1 MVKNI
6 WLNIIQFYINAGFT
20 FYYKKIKAHYEAE
33 IPLDKPVLFLS
44 NHQNALLDP
53 LLITVKS
60 KRKNHFLTRAS
71 VFKNKYIASF
81 LKSLQML
88 PVYRVRDSMSNI
100 TKNHVIFSKCASV
113 LNQNKSIILFPE
125 GSHSLDRT
133 VRNLSKGFTR
143 IISETQKKYPE
154 TKILIVP
161 VGLNFQE
168 PTKWADS
175 VSIYFGKPIDT
186 TLFFD
191 KKGNLQ
197 IATLKE
203 EVRNQ
208 IKDLTTHVNNSP
220 REQYLEKIKKLNT
233 LQVDY
238 TNPKAVNNCILNGF
252 TYTGITT
259 KSPSFLFKTL
269 SLLLKI
275 IFWLPYGVW
284 RLYVTPKIKEAEFI
298 GTFRYAV
305 ILTLTP
311 LFLIIESILISYF
324 LSIKTGL
331 LFFISVLV
339 LSWITPKLR

>member
-1 MVKNI
+1 MKKI
-6 WLNIIQFYINAGFT
+6 WLHIVQLYINAGFA
-20 FYYKKIKAHYEAE
+20 FYYKKITPHYKAE
-33 IPLDKPVLFLS
+33 IPLDKPILFLS

-88 PVYRVRDSMSNI
+88 PVYRVRDGMSNI
-100 TKNHVIFSKCASV
+100 TKNHAIFSKCASV

-143 IISETQKKYPE
+143 IISETQKKHSE

-175 VSIYFGKPIDT
+175 VAIYYGKPIDT
-186 TLFFD
+186 TQFFD
-191 KKGNLQ
+191 AKGNLQ
-197 IATLKE
+197 IASLKE

-208 IKDLTTHVNNSP
+208 IKNLTTHINNTH
-220 REQYLEKIKKLNT
+220 REQYLQELQKLDT

-238 TNPKAVNNCILNGF
+238 TKPEAVNSCITNGF
-252 TYTGITT
+252 TYTGTTT
-259 KSPSFLFKTL
+259 KAPSFLFKTL
-269 SLLLKI
+269 SLLIKI

-305 ILTLTP
+305 ILTIAP
-311 LFLIIESILISYF
+311 LFLVVEAVLIGYF
-324 LSIKTGL
+324 LSITTGL
-331 LFFISVLV
+331 LFFVSVLV